1 MFSMRRRFLLSL
13 TLGLALVPCLAFGQV
28 TTATLSGTV
37 KDVQGNVVPGA
48 SVVLTSD
55 TRGVRVGETTTDT
68 TGGFVFPGTMPDT
81 YTLTVALAGFKTLK
95 TSGLVVSAGDRL
107 ALPPLTIDVGALA
120 ETVVVTAESPLIQT
134 ASGERS
140 FTIPTESVANLPI
153 SSRNFRDLALLA
165 PGVVAYGN
173 GAGVQRIGGGGYA
186 NLMMDGISAMDT
198 GNNGQMIAMNTD
210 AVAEVKV
217 LTQAYQAEYGRSS
230 GIQVLSVTKAGT
242 NQFRGSV
249 YDIER
254 NSDWNKNSWTNIQN
268 GAPKAISKQRDY
280 GFSIGGPVGKPGGS
294 NKLFFFFSHEMRPRT
309 SGNTEQTFRV
319 PTALERA
326 GDFSKSLDNNGN
338 LYPYV
343 RDPLS
348 GLSCS
353 ATNTSGCFQDGGV
366 LGKIPANRLYAPGM
380 ALLNLIHTMP
390 TMTQAPSTNFNVRQ
404 FSPTLQT
411 LSYQPAMRVD
421 YQIGS
426 KLRVAFK
433 MNSMNQNSGTPDQF
447 GNAGGTLNS
456 TLAIDGLY
464 NNKGNQMPWITTYS
478 TSANYNVGSHTF
490 LEVIYGHTQNFYG
503 AVYTS
508 KASNRN
514 DVGLAGI
521 PDIYTTN
528 RDVNPDYWTAG
539 ALASVTAPFYI
550 NNRIEMPQLVQY
562 GTRSGNTPGTPGY
575 PGWFNVNKTWDFA
588 TSLTHV
594 RGQHTFKGGVAFNHS
609 FKAQNMTQG
618 VAPMGTIN
626 FGEDTNNPNDT
637 SFGYSN
643 IAIGSFNTYAQASK
657 FIESGIVYLGVEPYI
672 QDNWKLNDRLTLDYG
687 VRFVHLVPEHDTY
700 GQASNFFPEQWKG
713 SAAPSLYVPG
723 CVGASPCSGTNR
735 QAKNPLTGQLMGA
748 GTTGLIGQ
756 AVPGTGSATNGI
768 MQQGQG
774 ISEYN
779 FVYPYLKIGPR
790 VGFAYHLKTDGTWV
804 LRGGYGIFY
813 DRVEGNFTM
822 SQSANPPTAES
833 TTLQFGTLQT
843 VGQGASAKGVPTLT
857 VYRYENANLPASAQ
871 WNIGTQME
879 LPGSFTLDV
888 SYVGQ
893 HQYDSQ
899 GAQGGQQVT
908 NLNQIELGSAYL
920 SANQDP
926 TLAASTT
933 PGAAAYTSN
942 LLRTYKGYGNI
953 NQFAAVFYR
962 TMHGLQT
969 SVNRRFTKGFSA
981 GVNWNWTFM
990 DQGNYSADYSV
1001 TQRMQHNADGSVTLR
1016 ADQKQWEELMK
1027 NQGTPVHI
1035 FKGNFVWDM
1044 PDVHSDSTGMKV
1056 LGYIVN
1062 DWQLSGVWSAQTGTG
1077 YSIGYSYNANGASV
1091 NLTGTPDIG
1100 ARIKIVGD
1108 PGSGCSKDQYKQFN
1122 TAAFAGP
1129 TYGSDGMES
1138 GRNYMTGCGQSLWD
1152 LSVARNVRLGGHRS
1166 FQFRAEV
1173 YNAFNSVFYTGRNT
1187 NVQMN
1192 NPVDQ
1197 VVQNP
1202 QYNADGSVV
1211 QSRLKPNAAGFGA
1224 VNGTTAP
1231 LTMQLQ
1237 LRFSF

>member
-1 MFSMRRRFLLSL
+1 MLSERL
-13 TLGLALVPCLAFGQV
+13 RILAGLVIGLALVPCIALGQV
-28 TTATLSGTV
+28 TTATVSGTV
-37 KDVQGNVVPGA
+37 KDVQGSVVPGA
-48 SVVLTSD
+48 AVVLTSD
-55 TRGVRVGETTTDT
+55 TRGVQVGEAIADAA
-68 TGGFVFPGTMPDT
+68 GSFVFPGTMPDT
-81 YTLTVALAGFKTLK
+81 YTVTVSLVGFKTLK
-95 TSGLVVSAGDRL
+95 TSGVTVSAGDRL
-107 ALPPLTIDVGALA
+107 ALPAFVIEVGTLT
-120 ETVVVTAESPLIQT
+120 ETVLVVGESPLIQG

-140 FTIPTESVANLPI
+140 FTIPTESVENLPI
-153 SSRNFRDLALLA
+153 SSRNFRDLALLT
-165 PGVVAYGN
+165 PGVIAGQN
-173 GAGVQRIGGGGYA
+173 AGVQRIGGGGYA
-186 NLMMDGISAMDT
+186 NIMMDGISAMDT

-217 LTQAYQAEYGRSS
+217 LTSAYQAEYGRSS
-230 GIQVLSVTKAGT
+230 GIQVLSVTKGGT

-254 NSDWNKNSWTNIQN
+254 NSAWNQNSWYNKQI
-268 GAPKAISKQRDY
+268 GAPKAVSKQRDY
-280 GFSIGGPVGKPGGS
+280 GFTIGGPVGKPGGA

-309 SGNTEQTFRV
+309 SGNEEQTFRV
-319 PTALERA
+319 PTALERQ
-326 GDFSKSLDNNGN
+326 GDFSQSLDNNGN
-338 LYPYV
+338 PYPYI

-348 GLSCS
+348 GLPCS
-353 ATNTSGCFQDGGV
+353 ATNTAGCFQDGGV

-380 ALLNLIHTMP
+380 ALLNLIPTMP

-404 FSPTLQT
+404 LSPTLET
-411 LSYQPAMRVD
+411 LSYQPAMRLD

-433 MNSMNQNSGTPDQF
+433 MNSENRNSGTPDQF
-447 GNAGGTLNS
+447 GRAGGTLNS
-456 TLAIDGLY
+456 ALAIDGLY

-478 TSANYNVGSHTF
+478 ASGNYNIGSHTF

-528 RDVNPDYWTAG
+528 RDVNPAYWTAG
-539 ALASVTAPFYI
+539 GLASVTAPFYV
-550 NNRIEMPQLVQY
+550 NGKIEMPQLVQY

-588 TSLTHV
+588 ASLTHV
-594 RGQHTFKGGVAFNHS
+594 RGPHTFKTGIALNHS

-626 FGEDTNNPNDT
+626 FGESTNNPNDT
-637 SFGYSN
+637 QFGYSN

-672 QDNWKLNDRLTLDYG
+672 QDNWKINDRLTLDYG

-700 GQASNFFPEQWKG
+700 GQASNFFPEKWKA

-723 CVGASPCSGTNR
+723 CVGASPCSGNNR
-735 QAKNPLTGQLMGA
+735 QAMNPLTGQLLGA

-756 AVPGTGSATNGI
+756 AVPGTGSAVNGI

-774 ISEYN
+774 ISDYN
-779 FVYPYLKIGPR
+779 FKYPALKIAPR
-790 VGFAYHLKTDGTWV
+790 VGFAYHLVEGGKMII
-804 LRGGYGIFY
+804 RGGFGLFY

-833 TTLQFGTLQT
+833 TTLQYGTLQT

-857 VYRYENANLPASAQ
+857 VYRYENSNLPASAQ
-871 WNIGTQME
+871 WNIGTQLE
-879 LPGSFTLDV
+879 LPYSFVLDA

-899 GAQGGQQVT
+899 GSQGGTQAT
-908 NLNQIELGSAYL
+908 NLNQIELGAAYL
-920 SANQDP
+920 AANQDR
-926 TLAASTT
+926 TLAASTV
-933 PGAAAYTSN
+933 PGATANTSN
-942 LLRTYKGYGNI
+942 LLRVYKGYGNI

-962 TMHGLQT
+962 TMHGLQF
-969 SVNRRFTKGFSA
+969 SLQRRFNKGLSA
-981 GVNWNWTFM
+981 GLNWNWTLM

-1001 TQRMQHNADGSVTLR
+1001 IQRMQHNADGTVGLR
-1016 ADQKQWEELMK
+1016 ADQQQWEELMK
-1027 NQGTPVHI
+1027 QQPTPTHI

-1044 PDVHSDSTGMKV
+1044 PDVRTESSAMKV
-1056 LGYIVN
+1056 LGAIVN
-1062 DWQLSGVWSAQTGTG
+1062 DWQLSGVWSAQTGTR
-1077 YSIGYSYNANGASV
+1077 YSIGYSYQSAGAAI

-1108 PGSGCSKDQYKQFN
+1108 PGSGCSNDQYKQFN

-1138 GRNYMTGCGQSLWD
+1138 GRNYMKGCGTSIWD
-1152 LSVARNVRLGGHRS
+1152 LSVARNIRLGGRRS

-1187 NVQMN
+1187 TVQFN
-1192 NPVDQ
+1192 NPTAQ
-1197 VVQNP
+1197 VVVNP
-1202 QYNADGSVV
+1202 QFNADGTIVA
-1211 QSRLKPNAAGFGA
+1211 SRTKPNASGFGA
-1224 VNGTTAP
+1224 VTGTNNP
-1231 LTMQLQ
+1231 LTMQVQ
-1237 LRFSF
+1237 FRFSF